1 MAIGWMTALKIIPW
15 ADVLESAPHIVKAAK
30 RLFSATKADASTFAE
45 SSAKSSTG
53 SSTSVAGNSLANL
66 DKRIRLIETRIV
78 ELSDEQKSSTELIK
92 SLAEQ
97 NALIVEAIEVF
108 RVRVKLLLIACILL
122 IGVLAA
128 LVFWLVMG

>member
-1 MAIGWMTALKIIPW
+1 MAIWMTALKIIPW

-45 SSAKSSTG
+45 SSTESSTESSASTAG
-53 SSTSVAGNSLANL
+53 SSLANL
-66 DKRIRLIETRIV
+66 TKRVRLLEARFV

-97 NALIVEAIEVF
+97 NALVVEAIEVF
-108 RVRVKLLLIACILL
+108 RVRIKLLLTVCIAL
-122 IGVLAA
+122 IGVLGS
-128 LVFWLVMG
+128 LVFWLVIQ

>member
-45 SSAKSSTG
+45 SSAESSTG
-53 SSTSVAGNSLANL
+53 SPTSAAGNSLANL

-78 ELSDEQKSSTELIK
+78 ELSGEQKSSTELIK

-108 RVRVKLLLIACILL
+108 RIRVKLLLIACISL